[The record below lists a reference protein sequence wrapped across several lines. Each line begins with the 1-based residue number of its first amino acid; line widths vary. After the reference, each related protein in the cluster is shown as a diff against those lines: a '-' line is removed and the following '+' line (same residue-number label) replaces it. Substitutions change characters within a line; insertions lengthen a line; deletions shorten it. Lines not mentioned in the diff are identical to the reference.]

1 MVQDTGRFFLLR
13 NRDEMTLRP
22 PTWPGVRGR
31 RTAATNQRA
40 LSNQINVRFHEPHET
55 APHLQSISQDVWTLC
70 NLQFKHQRAVKEW
83 KLGIWVCVMESC
95 AVETGW
101 VKSGRSCHLGGLNR
115 TPASASCLSV
125 DDANGSLAVLGMAR
139 HSRQAKYS

>member
-55 APHLQSISQDVWTLC
+55 ASHLQSISQDVWTLC

-101 VKSGRSCHLGGLNR
+101 VKSGRSCHPGGLNR

-125 DDANGSLAVLGMAR
+125 DDANGSLAALGVA
-139 HSRQAKYS
+139 HHPRQAKYS